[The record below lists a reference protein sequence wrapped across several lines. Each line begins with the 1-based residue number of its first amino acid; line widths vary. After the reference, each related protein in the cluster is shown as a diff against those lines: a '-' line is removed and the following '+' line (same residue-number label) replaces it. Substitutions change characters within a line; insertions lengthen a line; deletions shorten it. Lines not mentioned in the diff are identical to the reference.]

1 MARLVLARSPTL
13 PTSVVDGG
21 ANDTALGIVM
31 TSSVDSSMVASM
43 HFLFTTTNCITRRVA
58 VSFAKIMIERG
69 YILWT
74 NPNLQPQIVYPS
86 ALSLIYIL

>member
-43 HFLFTTTNCITRRVA
+43 MHFLFTTLYYYL
-58 VSFAKIMIERG
+58 E
-69 YILWT
+69 
-74 NPNLQPQIVYPS
+74 LQ
-86 ALSLIYIL
+86 